1 MYIYVQTEVGTK
13 KNVNSNEA
21 RRETRKLCSKRLRM
35 RTKLEE
41 IYSYY
46 IRRNPP
52 SIGFVVFFIPH
63 SRIRFTALHK
73 RLNQMVVPAAR
84 NGLFVSRIS
93 FILFF
98 FVRLIFFITQFVVIH
113 PPNVVLFAPFRQSTH
128 STLGAIGWLPTSP
141 LLSNLIHFSIFSFD
155 TFELPRSDSLLG
167 DTIGLNECR
176 KRNEK
181 ILKQKNGRRKRS
193 EKMCSTKCIEC
204 NATEQYFRVSSATGE
219 TI

>member
-1 MYIYVQTEVGTK
+1 MLEAPPNENKVGRDILVLHSK
-13 KNVNSNEA
+13 KSA
-21 RRETRKLCSKRLRM
+21 QHWFCC
-35 RTKLEE
+35 
-41 IYSYY
+41 IFYSSFAHSVHSAAQAAQSDGCACGQKWTFC
-46 IRRNPP
+46 IQD
-52 SIGFVVFFIPH
+52 FVH
-63 SRIRFTALHK
+63 S
-73 RLNQMVVPAAR
+73 
-84 NGLFVSRIS
+84 
-93 FILFF
+93 F